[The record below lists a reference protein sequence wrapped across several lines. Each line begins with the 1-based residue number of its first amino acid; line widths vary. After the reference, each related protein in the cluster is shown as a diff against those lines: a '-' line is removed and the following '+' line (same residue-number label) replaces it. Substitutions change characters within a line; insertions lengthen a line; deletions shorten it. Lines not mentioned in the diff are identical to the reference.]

1 MGKPWKHNHTI
12 EKKKLKS
19 MNTEKLNALK
29 ERAYKTAV
37 EHGFHED
44 VKSDVFYLGLV
55 MSEAGEAINAD
66 RKGLHADTKAFEEDE
81 ANGLPFADNFK
92 KHIKD
97 SVEDEIA
104 DIVIRLLDL
113 AGLKGYEL
121 SFISYYQQN
130 NHVFLRE
137 LKECGLS
144 GVLFQLMGSLSDAL
158 DENCTGQGII
168 ALLSVFSDCFGMF
181 TGSDKDLWWFV
192 ERKMKYNEQRPMLN
206 GKKY

>member
-1 MGKPWKHNHTI
+1 MD
-12 EKKKLKS
+12 
-19 MNTEKLNALK
+19 TEKLNALK
-29 ERAYKTAV
+29 EQAYKTAV

-44 VKSDVFYLGLV
+44 VKPDVFYLGLV

-81 ANGLPFADNFK
+81 ANGLPFAENFK
-92 KHIKD
+92 KNVKD
-97 SVEDEIA
+97 SVYDEIA
-104 DIVIRLLDL
+104 DIVIRLLDF

-181 TGSDKDLWWFV
+181 TGCEKDLWWFV
-192 ERKMKYNEQRPMLN
+192 EKKMRFNKQRPMLN

>member
-1 MGKPWKHNHTI
+1 
-12 EKKKLKS
+12 

-44 VKSDVFYLGLV
+44 VKPVFFYFGLV

-66 RKGLHADTKAFEEDE
+66 RKGLHADAKGFEEDE
-81 ANGLPFADNFK
+81 ANGLPFAENFK

-192 ERKMKYNEQRPMLN
+192 EKKMRFNKQRPMLN

>member
-1 MGKPWKHNHTI
+1 
-12 EKKKLKS
+12 

-29 ERAYKTAV
+29 KRAYKTAV

-44 VKSDVFYLGLV
+44 VKPDAFYLGLV

-81 ANGLPFADNFK
+81 ANGLPFANNFK

-97 SVEDEIA
+97 GVEDEIA
-104 DIVIRLLDL
+104 DIVIRLLDF
-113 AGLKGYEL
+113 AGLKEYEL
-121 SFISYYQQN
+121 IIFPRCVQIHS
-130 NHVFLRE
+130 VFLRG
-137 LKECGLS
+137 LKKCGLS
-144 GVLFQLMGSLSDAL
+144 GVLFELMWALSD
-158 DENCTGQGII
+158 TFGQDRTAPCINSLFCI
-168 ALLSVFSDCFGMF
+168 FSDNFETM

>member
-1 MGKPWKHNHTI
+1 
-12 EKKKLKS
+12 
-19 MNTEKLNALK
+19 MNTVKLNALK
-29 ERAYKTAV
+29 EQAHKTAV
-37 EHGFHED
+37 EHGFYGD
-44 VKSDVFYLGLV
+44 GVKPVSFYFGLV
-55 MSEAGEAINAD
+55 MSEAGEAINAE
-66 RKGLHADTKAFEEDE
+66 RKGLHADVSGFEEND
-81 ANGLPFADNFK
+81 AKGITFAENFRQ
-92 KHIKD
+92 HVKD

-104 DIVIRLLDL
+104 DIVIRLLDY

-192 ERKMKYNEQRPMLN
+192 AKKMQYNEHRPMLN

>member
-1 MGKPWKHNHTI
+1 MD
-12 EKKKLKS
+12 
-19 MNTEKLNALK
+19 TEKLNALK
-29 ERAYKTAV
+29 EQAYKTAV

-44 VKSDVFYLGLV
+44 VKPDVFYLGLV

-97 SVEDEIA
+97 SVEDEVA
-104 DIVIRLLDL
+104 DIVIRLLDF
-113 AGLKGYEL
+113 AGLKEYEL
-121 SFISYYQQN
+121 SISPRCVQIDS
-130 NHVFLRE
+130 VFLRG
-137 LKECGLS
+137 LKKCGLS
-144 GVLFQLMGSLSDAL
+144 GVLFQLMWALSDAF
-158 DENCTGQGII
+158 GQDRTAPCISGLFCI
-168 ALLSVFSDCFGMF
+168 FSDNFETT

-192 ERKMKYNEQRPMLN
+192 ENKMRFNEQRPMLN

>member
-1 MGKPWKHNHTI
+1 
-12 EKKKLKS
+12 

-29 ERAYKTAV
+29 EQAYKTAV

-44 VKSDVFYLGLV
+44 VKPVVFYFGLV

-66 RKGLHADTKAFEEDE
+66 RKGLHADAKGFEEDE
-81 ANGLPFADNFK
+81 ANGLPFAENFK
-92 KHIKD
+92 KNVKD

-104 DIVIRLLDL
+104 DIVIRLLDF

-121 SFISYYQQN
+121 SLISCYQQSK
-130 NHVFLRE
+130 HLFLRE
-137 LKECGLS
+137 LKKCGLS
-144 GVLFQLMGSLSDAL
+144 GVLFQLMWALSDAF
-158 DENCTGQGII
+158 GQDRTAPCINSLFCI
-168 ALLSVFSDCFGMF
+168 FSDNFETT

>member
-1 MGKPWKHNHTI
+1 
-12 EKKKLKS
+12 

-29 ERAYKTAV
+29 EQAYKTAV

-44 VKSDVFYLGLV
+44 VKPVVFYFGLV

-66 RKGLHADTKAFEEDE
+66 RKGLHADTKAFEEEE
-81 ANGLPFADNFK
+81 ASGLSFAENFRL
-92 KHIKD
+92 HIKD

-104 DIVIRLLDL
+104 DIVIRLFDL

-121 SFISYYQQN
+121 SFISCYQ
-130 NHVFLRE
+130 HGKPPFFTGI
-137 LKECGLS
+137 KKCGLS
-144 GVLFQLMGSLSDAL
+144 GVLFQLMGGLSDNL
-158 DENCTGQGII
+158 DENCIDSGINS
-168 ALLSVFSDCFGMF
+168 LLSVFSDFFGML

>member
-1 MGKPWKHNHTI
+1 
-12 EKKKLKS
+12 

-29 ERAYKTAV
+29 EQAYKTAV

-44 VKSDVFYLGLV
+44 VKPVTFYFGLV

-66 RKGLHADTKAFEEDE
+66 RKGLHADARGFEEDE
-81 ANGLPFADNFK
+81 ANGLPFAENFK

-104 DIVIRLLDL
+104 DIVIRLFDL

-121 SFISYYQQN
+121 SFISCYQQGK
-130 NHVFLRE
+130 HLFLRE
-137 LKECGLS
+137 LKKCGLS
-144 GVLFQLMGSLSDAL
+144 GVLFQLMGGLSDDL
-158 DENCTGQGII
+158 DENCIDSDI
-168 ALLSVFSDCFGMF
+168 NSLLSVFSDFFGMF
-181 TGSDKDLWWFV
+181 TGSDKDLWFFV
-192 ERKMKYNEQRPMLN
+192 ERKIKYNEQRPMLN

>member
-1 MGKPWKHNHTI
+1 
-12 EKKKLKS
+12 

-29 ERAYKTAV
+29 EQAYKTAV

-44 VKSDVFYLGLV
+44 VKPVVFYFGLV

-66 RKGLHADTKAFEEDE
+66 RKGLHADAKGFEEDE
-81 ANGLPFADNFK
+81 ANGLPFAENFK

-104 DIVIRLLDL
+104 DIVIRLFDL

-121 SFISYYQQN
+121 SFISCYQQGK
-130 NHVFLRE
+130 HLFLRE
-137 LKECGLS
+137 LKKCGLS
-144 GVLFQLMGSLSDAL
+144 GVLFQLMGGLSDDL
-158 DENCTGQGII
+158 DENCIDSGINS
-168 ALLSVFSDCFGMF
+168 LLSVFSDFFGMF

-192 ERKMKYNEQRPMLN
+192 EKKMQFNEQRPMLN

>member
-1 MGKPWKHNHTI
+1 MD
-12 EKKKLKS
+12 
-19 MNTEKLNALK
+19 TEKLNALK
-29 ERAYKTAV
+29 EQAHKTAV

-44 VKSDVFYLGLV
+44 VKPDAFYLGLV

-81 ANGLPFADNFK
+81 ANGLPFAENFK
-92 KHIKD
+92 KNVKD

-104 DIVIRLLDL
+104 DIVIRLLDF
-113 AGLKGYEL
+113 AGLKEYEL

-130 NHVFLRE
+130 YHVFLRE

-144 GVLFQLMGSLSDAL
+144 GVLFQIMGALSDAL
-158 DENCTGQGII
+158 DENCTGQCII
-168 ALLSVFSDCFGMF
+168 ALLSVFSDYFGMF

-192 ERKMKYNEQRPMLN
+192 ERKMKYNEQRPKLN

>member
-1 MGKPWKHNHTI
+1 
-12 EKKKLKS
+12 

-29 ERAYKTAV
+29 EQAYKTAV

-44 VKSDVFYLGLV
+44 VKPVVFYFGLV

-66 RKGLHADTKAFEEDE
+66 RKGLHADAKGFEEDE
-81 ANGLPFADNFK
+81 ANGLPFAENFK
-92 KHIKD
+92 KYIKD

-121 SFISYYQQN
+121 SLISCYQQSK
-130 NHVFLRE
+130 HLFLRE
-137 LKECGLS
+137 LKKCGLS
-144 GVLFQLMGSLSDAL
+144 GVLFQLMWALSDAF
-158 DENCTGQGII
+158 GQDRTAPCINSLFCI
-168 ALLSVFSDCFGMF
+168 FSDNFETT

>member
-1 MGKPWKHNHTI
+1 
-12 EKKKLKS
+12 

-29 ERAYKTAV
+29 EQAYKTAV

-44 VKSDVFYLGLV
+44 VKPVVFYFGLV

-66 RKGLHADTKAFEEDE
+66 RKGLHADAKGFEEDE
-81 ANGLPFADNFK
+81 ANGLPFAENFK
-92 KHIKD
+92 KYIKD

-104 DIVIRLLDL
+104 DIVIRLLDF
-113 AGLKGYEL
+113 AGLKEYD
-121 SFISYYQQN
+121 FCISPRCVQIYS
-130 NHVFLRE
+130 VFLRG
-137 LKECGLS
+137 LKKCGLS
-144 GVLFQLMGSLSDAL
+144 GVLFQLMWALSDAF
-158 DENCTGQGII
+158 GQDRTAPCINSLFCI
-168 ALLSVFSDCFGMF
+168 FSDNFETT

>member
-1 MGKPWKHNHTI
+1 
-12 EKKKLKS
+12 
-19 MNTEKLNALK
+19 MNTEKLNVLK

-44 VKSDVFYLGLV
+44 VKPDAFYLGLV

-81 ANGLPFADNFK
+81 ANGLPFAENFK

-113 AGLKGYEL
+113 AGLKEYEL
-121 SFISYYQQN
+121 SISPRCVQIDS
-130 NHVFLRE
+130 VFLGV
-137 LKECGLS
+137 LKNCGLS
-144 GVLFQLMGSLSDAL
+144 GVLFQLMWALSDSF
-158 DENCTGQGII
+158 GQDRTAPCINSLFCI
-168 ALLSVFSDCFGMF
+168 FSDNFETT

-192 ERKMKYNEQRPMLN
+192 QRKMKYNEQRPMLN

>member
-1 MGKPWKHNHTI
+1 
-12 EKKKLKS
+12 

-29 ERAYKTAV
+29 EQAYKTAV

-44 VKSDVFYLGLV
+44 VKPDVFYLGLV

-81 ANGLPFADNFK
+81 ADGLPFAENFK
-92 KHIKD
+92 KYIKD

-104 DIVIRLLDL
+104 DIVIRLLDF

-121 SFISYYQQN
+121 SLISCYQQSK
-130 NHVFLRE
+130 HLFLRE
-137 LKECGLS
+137 LKKCGLS
-144 GVLFQLMGSLSDAL
+144 GVLFQLMGGLSDNL
-158 DENCTGQGII
+158 DVNCIDSGING
-168 ALLSVFSDCFGMF
+168 LLCIFSDYFGMF
-181 TGSDKDLWWFV
+181 TGSDKDLWWLV